1 MSRHLNVVSISI
13 EYPNRSEPG
22 KGLFVRARLQ
32 AMAKLINLKVLAPV
46 ALLDYANPDRR
57 LFGSRD
63 VPSRLND
70 GKAEVFYPRWVY
82 PPRGGF
88 VNAFCL
94 FLRLLWPLR
103 RFKQISQLDVLDSHF
118 VHPDGVAAALAGWIL
133 RKPFIVTARGCE
145 LEHQQFWMRK
155 FWMSWALRRASRV
168 IAVSDN
174 LRDFALSL
182 GAQPNRLR
190 VIPNGI
196 DSDLFFPRDRMCCRT
211 KHNISSE
218 TRIILSAGD
227 LAEIKGHHLIIRA
240 LEALRTEGVDAKLL
254 IAGGVG
260 RSGRYADGLRREVAT
275 RGIEDHVR
283 FLGGVR
289 QSDLAE
295 LMSAAD
301 VFCLASSREGCPNV
315 VTEALACGTPVVA
328 TDVGAVRRL
337 VPTEQYGY
345 VVPLDE
351 PQALQRALRNGLS
364 RTWDRES
371 IAAWGGSRTWRHV
384 ADEVVTEIR
393 QVAADTSRASFPKV
407 IIVNADDLGKNREVN
422 DAIFELMARNRV
434 TSATLMANGPEFE
447 HAIRGMRGLQDR
459 SFGIHLN
466 LTELAPLSQGPERRL
481 LTDANGVMYRSIT
494 RVRWTPALGRAIYA
508 EFCAQV
514 EQLLSAGISISH
526 IDSHHHVHTVPF
538 MLPMIK
544 AVQRRYAI
552 RKIRISKNIYADD
565 CPAVLRTK
573 KRLYNWALHMDSET
587 TEGFTDLTSFW
598 EAARTRTIRQRAIEL
613 MVHPGA
619 SASETETALLASPW
633 EEDLPFPVRHLNYNQ
648 FSSKALAQ
656 V

>member
-1 MSRHLNVVSISI
+1 
-13 EYPNRSEPG
+13 
-22 KGLFVRARLQ
+22 
-32 AMAKLINLKVLAPV
+32 
-46 ALLDYANPDRR
+46 LDA
-57 LFGSRD
+57 
-63 VPSRLND
+63 
-70 GKAEVFYPRWVY
+70 
-82 PPRGGF
+82 
-88 VNAFCL
+88 
-94 FLRLLWPLR
+94 
-103 RFKQISQLDVLDSHF
+103 HF
-118 VHPDGVAAALAGWIL
+118 AHPDGVAVAFAAFIL
-133 RKPFIVTARGCE
+133 RKPFIVTVRGSE
-145 LEHQQFWMRK
+145 LRHQQFRMRR
-155 FWMSWALRRASRV
+155 FWMAWALRRAARV
-168 IAVSDN
+168 VAVSDN
-174 LRDFALSL
+174 LRKFALEM
-182 GAQPNRLR
+182 GADPNRVR

-196 DSDLFFPRDRMCCRT
+196 DSDLFFPRDRMFCRT
-211 KHNISSE
+211 KHGISSE

-283 FLGGVR
+283 FLGEVR
-289 QSDLAE
+289 QSELAE

-328 TDVGAVRRL
+328 NDVGAVRRL

-351 PQALQRALRNGLS
+351 PQALHRALRNGLS

-371 IAAWGGSRTWRHV
+371 IASWGASRPWRKV
-384 ADEVVTEIR
+384 ADEMVTEIR
-393 QVAADTSRASFPKV
+393 QVTAEASHSRQPKV
-407 IIVNADDLGKNREVN
+407 IIVNADDLGKSREIN

-434 TSATLMANGPEFE
+434 TSATIMANGPEFA
-447 HAIRGMRGLQDR
+447 HAIRGLRGLPDR
-459 SFGIHLN
+459 SFGIHFS
-466 LTELAPLSQGPERRL
+466 LTEFAPLSQRSSASFL
-481 LTDANGVMYRSIT
+481 LTDADGLLHRSIT
-494 RVRWTPALGRAIYA
+494 RARWTPALGRAIYA
-508 EFCAQV
+508 ELCAQV
-514 EQLLSAGISISH
+514 ERLLSMGVSISH

-565 CPAVLRTK
+565 CPAVLRIK

-587 TEGFTDLTSFW
+587 TEGFTDLRSFW
-598 EAARTRTIRQRAIEL
+598 EVARTRTIRQRAIEL

-619 SASETETALLASPW
+619 PASETETALLASPW

-648 FSSKALAQ
+648 FSSKAL
-656 V
+656 VLG